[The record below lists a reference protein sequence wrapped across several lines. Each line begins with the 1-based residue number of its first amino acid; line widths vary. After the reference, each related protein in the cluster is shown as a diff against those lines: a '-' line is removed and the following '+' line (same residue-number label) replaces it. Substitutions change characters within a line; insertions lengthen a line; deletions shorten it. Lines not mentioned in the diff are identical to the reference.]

1 MRPHTSIPGPAT
13 PEQLVYLWLLA
24 RQTGTTFSPART
36 RQQVRRE
43 IQLLAELKAARDEC
57 TEPPATQNSIPTPRR
72 TEREPFELGRY
83 QTQAGGRR
91 ALYGVLVDG
100 GPRIVDA
107 SAEGPGRMYTIQE
120 HLGEDHGDEALE
132 QIVANYIAQ
141 AQRLGAIPLAPP
153 QQ

>member
-24 RQTGTTFSPART
+24 RQTGTTFSPAQT

-43 IQLLAELKAARDEC
+43 IQLLVELKAGRDEC
-57 TEPPATQNSIPTPRR
+57 TEPPATQSSAPAPRR
-72 TEREPFELGRY
+72 AEREPFELGRY
-83 QTQAGGRR
+83 QTQAGEQR
-91 ALYGVLVDG
+91 ALYGVLIEG

-107 SAEGPGRMYTIQE
+107 SAEGPGRMYTVQE
-120 HLGEDHGDEALE
+120 QLGDDHGDEAPRADRRGLHRPS
-132 QIVANYIAQ
+132 AA
-141 AQRLGAIPLAPP
+141 ARAIPLAPP